1 MPENLENLAV
11 ATGVKKV
18 TFHSNHKERQCQRK
32 FKLPY
37 NCAHF
42 TCQQGDAQNPSSQ
55 APTVCELRT
64 SRCTSWIQKRQRNQ
78 RSNCQHPLDHRK
90 SKGIPKK
97 TSTYASLPMLKPL
110 TVWMTTDWKILQEM
124 GLPDHLTC
132 FLRKLYAGQ
141 EATIRTGHGKMHWFV
156 TGKEVH

>member
-1 MPENLENLAV
+1 MWTENFQMYKLDLEKAEE
-11 ATGVKKV
+11 T
-18 TFHSNHKERQCQRK
+18 
-32 FKLPY
+32 
-37 NCAHF
+37 
-42 TCQQGDAQNPSSQ
+42 
-55 APTVCELRT
+55 
-64 SRCTSWIQKRQRNQ
+64 
-78 RSNCQHPLDHRK
+78 NCQHLLDHRK
-90 SKGIPKK
+90 CKGIPKK

-156 TGKEVH
+156 TGKEVHWGWILLPTYLNSMQSVYVSPSAVSNSLRPHGLQPTKLEYIMQNAKLDEA